1 MFLQMFFYIKDRH
14 LLFEKILFYVKLPEF
29 HLILIIKD
37 AVN

>member
-14 LLFEKILFYVKLPEF
+14 LLFEKMLFYVNRF
-29 HLILIIKD
+29 NSILILIIKD